1 MSIRV
6 GVDLGGT
13 KIEVAVLDS
22 DDRIALR
29 RRVTTPRDDYAGIC
43 SAIADLVNDAE
54 RSLGSRGTVGVAI
67 PGASSPATGLV
78 KNANTVCLI
87 GQPLAGDL
95 ESRLA
100 RPVRLE
106 NDANCF
112 VVSEA
117 ADGAAAGAQSVF
129 GVIIGTGC
137 GGGLYL
143 DGAPIRGANGIAGEW
158 GHNPAPW
165 PRGGRRAR
173 PCYCGRE
180 DCIETYLSGPG
191 LVVTYNEFGPM
202 QCRKVEEIAASAA
215 AGEAQ
220 ARGALALHVEQ
231 LAYALGTI
239 INVFDPQVVVLG
251 GGLSNLPNIAAVVA
265 SLLPSFIF
273 GPSFV
278 SNVVIAQHG
287 DSSGV
292 RGAAWL
298 WSKAEAQAAPTRKF
312 P

>member
-1 MSIRV
+1 MSIRI

-22 DDRIALR
+22 DDRFVLR
-29 RRVTTPRDDYAGIC
+29 RRLTTPRNDYGAIC
-43 SAIADLVNDAE
+43 DVIAALINDAE
-54 RSLGSRGTVGVAI
+54 RTLGTRGTVGVAI
-67 PGASSPATGLV
+67 PGAASPATGLV

-87 GQPLAGDL
+87 GQPLAADL
-95 ESRLA
+95 VTRLA

-143 DGAPIRGANGIAGEW
+143 HGAPIRGANAIAGEW

-165 PRGGRRAR
+165 PRAGRNAR

-191 LVVTYNEFGPM
+191 LVVTYNELGPT
-202 QCRKVEEIAASAA
+202 RRSKVEEIAVAAA

-220 ARGALALHVEQ
+220 ARRALALHVEQ
-231 LAYALGTI
+231 LAFALGTI

-251 GGLSNLPNIAAVVA
+251 GGLSNLPDIAGQVA
-265 SLLPSFIF
+265 SLLPAYVF
-273 GPSFV
+273 GPQFAS
-278 SNVVIAQHG
+278 SVVIARHG

-298 WSKAEAQAAPTRKF
+298 WSNAEAEAVMPKV

>member
-1 MSIRV
+1 MRV

-13 KIEVAVLDS
+13 KIEVAVLDA
-22 DDRIALR
+22 DDRIVLR
-29 RRVTTPRDDYAGIC
+29 RRVATPRHDYGALC
-43 SAIADLVNDAE
+43 DAITALVNDAE
-54 RSLGSRGTVGVAI
+54 CTLGVRGTVGVAI
-67 PGASSPATGLV
+67 PGAASPASGLV

-87 GQPLAGDL
+87 GQPLEDDL
-95 ESRLA
+95 AARLA

-117 ADGAAAGAQSVF
+117 ADGAAAGADSVF

-143 DGAPIRGANGIAGEW
+143 HGAPIRGANGIAGEW

-165 PRGGRRAR
+165 PRAGHDPR
-173 PCYCGRE
+173 PCYCGRA

-191 LVVTYNEFGPM
+191 LTVTYNELGPAR
-202 QCRKVEEIAASAA
+202 CRNVEEIATAAA
-215 AGEAQ
+215 AGEVQ
-220 ARGALALHVEQ
+220 ARRALAVQVEQ
-231 LAYALGTI
+231 LAFALGTI
-239 INVFDPQVVVLG
+239 INVFDPQIVVLG
-251 GGLSNLPNIAAVVA
+251 GGLSNLPALAQQVA
-265 SLLPSFIF
+265 SLLTRYVF
-273 GPSFV
+273 GPEFASR
-278 SNVVIAQHG
+278 VVIAHHG

-298 WSKAEAQAAPTRKF
+298 WSKSEADAVARMSS
-312 P
+312 

>member
-22 DDRIALR
+22 DDRITLR

-43 SAIADLVNDAE
+43 SAIVDLVNDAE
-54 RSLGSRGTVGVAI
+54 LSLGSRGTVGVAI

-158 GHNPAPW
+158 GHNPVPW

-191 LVVTYNEFGPM
+191 LVVTYNELGPM
-202 QCRKVEEIAASAA
+202 QCRKVEEIAAAAA

-220 ARGALALHVEQ
+220 ARSALALHVEH

-251 GGLSNLPNIAAVVA
+251 GGLSNLPNIAAEVA

-273 GPSFV
+273 GPPFV

-298 WSKAEAQAAPTRKF
+298 WSKAEAQAAMRQF

>member
-1 MSIRV
+1 MSMRI

-13 KIEVAVLDS
+13 KIEVAVLDG
-22 DDRIALR
+22 DDHIVLR
-29 RRVTTPRDDYAGIC
+29 RRVATPRDDYGAIC
-43 SAIADLVNDAE
+43 DAITVLVNDAE
-54 RSLGSRGTVGVAI
+54 RTLDARGTVGVAI
-67 PGASSPATGLV
+67 PGAASLASGLV

-87 GQPLAGDL
+87 GQPLESDL
-95 ESRLA
+95 AARLA

-117 ADGAAAGAQSVF
+117 ADGAAVGAQSVF

-143 DGAPIRGANGIAGEW
+143 HGAPICGANGIAGEW

-165 PRGGRRAR
+165 PRSGHNPR
-173 PCYCGRE
+173 PCYCGRA

-191 LVVTYNEFGPM
+191 LTVTYNELGPAR
-202 QCRKVEEIAASAA
+202 CHNVEEIALAA
-215 AGEAQ
+215 VAGEAQ
-220 ARGALALHVEQ
+220 ACRALALHVEQ
-231 LAYALGTI
+231 LAFALGTI

-251 GGLSNLPNIAAVVA
+251 GGLSNLPDIAAQVA
-265 SLLPSFIF
+265 SLLPRYVF
-273 GPSFV
+273 GPEFASR
-278 SNVVIAQHG
+278 VVIARHG

-298 WSKAEAQAAPTRKF
+298 WSKAEADAVVRMNW
-312 P
+312 

>member
-1 MSIRV
+1 MSIRI

-22 DDRIALR
+22 EDRIVLR
-29 RRVTTPRDDYAGIC
+29 HRVATPRDDYGAIC
-43 SAIADLVNDAE
+43 AAIAALVNDAE
-54 RSLGSRGTVGVAI
+54 RALGTHGTVGVAI
-67 PGASSPATGLV
+67 PGASSPANGLV

-95 ESRLA
+95 AARLA

-117 ADGAAAGAQSVF
+117 ADGAAAGAESVF

-143 DGAPIRGANGIAGEW
+143 HGAPIRGANGIAGEW

-165 PRGGRRAR
+165 RRATR
-173 PCYCGRE
+173 PMRACYCGRE
-180 DCIETYLSGPG
+180 DCIETFLSGPG
-191 LVVTYNEFGPM
+191 LVLTYNECGPSR
-202 QCRKVEEIAASAA
+202 CDNVEQIAAAA
-215 AGEAQ
+215 AGGETQ
-220 ARGALALHVEQ
+220 ARTALAQHVEQ
-231 LAYALGTI
+231 LAFALGTI

-251 GGLSNLPNIAAVVA
+251 GGLSNLPNIAAQVT
-265 SLLPSFIF
+265 SILPPYIF
-273 GPSFV
+273 GPSFP

-298 WSKAEAQAAPTRKF
+298 WSKAEAEAAARERP
-312 P
+312 

>member
-191 LVVTYNEFGPM
+191 LVVTYNELGPM

-251 GGLSNLPNIAAVVA
+251 GGLSNLPNIAAEVA

>member
-1 MSIRV
+1 MRI

-13 KIEVAVLDS
+13 KIEVAVLDA
-22 DDRIALR
+22 DDRIVLR
-29 RRVTTPRDDYAGIC
+29 RRVATPRHDYGAIC
-43 SAIADLVNDAE
+43 DAIAALVNDAE
-54 RSLGSRGTVGVAI
+54 CTLGARGTVGVAI
-67 PGASSPATGLV
+67 PGAASPASGLV

-87 GQPLAGDL
+87 GQPLESDL
-95 ESRLA
+95 AARLA

-117 ADGAAAGAQSVF
+117 ADGAAAGADSVF

-143 DGAPIRGANGIAGEW
+143 HGAPIRGANGIAGEW

-165 PRGGRRAR
+165 PRSGHDPR
-173 PCYCGRE
+173 PCYCGRA

-191 LVVTYNEFGPM
+191 LTVTYNELGPAR
-202 QCRKVEEIAASAA
+202 CRNVEEIATAAA
-215 AGEAQ
+215 AGEVQ
-220 ARGALALHVEQ
+220 ARRALAVQVEQ
-231 LAYALGTI
+231 LAFALGTI

-251 GGLSNLPNIAAVVA
+251 GGLSNLPALAPQVA
-265 SLLPSFIF
+265 SLLTRYVF
-273 GPSFV
+273 GPVFASR
-278 SNVVIAQHG
+278 VVIAHHG

-298 WSKAEAQAAPTRKF
+298 WSKSEADAVARMNS
-312 P
+312 

>member
-1 MSIRV
+1 MSIRI
-6 GVDLGGT
+6 GVDVGGT

-22 DDRIALR
+22 DNCIALR
-29 RRVTTPRDDYAGIC
+29 RRVATPRDDYGAIC
-43 SAIADLVNDAE
+43 AAIAALVNDAE
-54 RSLGSRGTVGVAI
+54 RSLGTRGTVGVAI

-95 ESRLA
+95 AARLA

-117 ADGAAAGAQSVF
+117 ADGAAAGAESVF

-143 DGAPIRGANGIAGEW
+143 HGAPIRGANGIAGEW

-165 PRGGRRAR
+165 PRAGRPLRR
-173 PCYCGRE
+173 CYCGRE

-191 LVVTYNEFGPM
+191 LVVTYNELGP
-202 QCRKVEEIAASAA
+202 QHCNKVEEIAAAAA

-220 ARGALALHVEQ
+220 AGSALAQHVEQ
-231 LAYALGTI
+231 LAFALGTI
-239 INVFDPQVVVLG
+239 VNVFDPQVVVLG
-251 GGLSNLPNIAAVVA
+251 GGLSNLPNIAAQVT
-265 SLLPSFIF
+265 SLLPPYVF
-273 GPSFV
+273 GPPFES
-278 SNVVIAQHG
+278 SVVIAQHG

-298 WSKAEAQAAPTRKF
+298 WSKAEAEAAAMTLP
-312 P
+312 

>member
-1 MSIRV
+1 MRI

-13 KIEVAVLDS
+13 KIEVAVLDA
-22 DDRIALR
+22 DDRIVLR
-29 RRVTTPRDDYAGIC
+29 RRVATPRHDYGAIC
-43 SAIADLVNDAE
+43 DAIAALVNDAE
-54 RSLGSRGTVGVAI
+54 CTLGACGTVGVAI
-67 PGASSPATGLV
+67 PGAASPASGLV

-87 GQPLAGDL
+87 GQPLESDL
-95 ESRLA
+95 AARLA

-117 ADGAAAGAQSVF
+117 ADGAAAGADSAF

-143 DGAPIRGANGIAGEW
+143 HGAPIRGANGIAGEW

-165 PRGGRRAR
+165 PRACHDPR
-173 PCYCGRE
+173 PCYCGRA

-191 LVVTYNEFGPM
+191 LTVTYNQLGPAR
-202 QCRKVEEIAASAA
+202 CRNVEEIATAAA

-220 ARGALALHVEQ
+220 ARRALATHVEQ
-231 LAYALGTI
+231 LAFALGTI

-251 GGLSNLPNIAAVVA
+251 GGLSNLPALAPQVA
-265 SLLPSFIF
+265 SLLTRYVF
-273 GPSFV
+273 GPEFASRV
-278 SNVVIAQHG
+278 LIAHHG

-298 WSKAEAQAAPTRKF
+298 WSKSEADAVARMSS
-312 P
+312 